1 MDAEIKAQ
9 NLAMNQYCKRL
20 NEQYHNYAVACGL
33 SDSTLWVLYSLW
45 ETDTYLTQND
55 ICALWMYPKQTI
67 NFTITGLV
75 KKGLVRLEQRPG
87 ARSGKTVKLTD
98 AGAALCHRVITPL
111 LEAEERGLSQLT
123 AQDRALLVALCEQ
136 QCTFFEREITALTES
151 AAPQTERNSHGKK

>member
-1 MDAEIKAQ
+1 
-9 NLAMNQYCKRL
+9 
-20 NEQYHNYAVACGL
+20 
-33 SDSTLWVLYSLW
+33 
-45 ETDTYLTQND
+45 
-55 ICALWMYPKQTI
+55 MYPKQTI
-67 NFTITGLV
+67 NYTITGLV